1 MRIIVVGAGEVGT
14 YIADRLSR
22 QEHDIALIELNP
34 ERFREIDAELDVLA
48 INGSGTDSAALEKA
62 GIAET
67 DLLVA
72 ATNKDEINLFSALLA
87 RQAGVGKTI
96 VRVESRKLRSK
107 EVAAL
112 FEKFDDHLV
121 IDPDQEVANSVLRLM
136 EYPGAMDLARM
147 ANEEVVI
154 IGARLPAHAPLVGV
168 SLHALGRELDPD
180 WDFIVGAITR
190 KVESDDS
197 EEVTIVPRQ
206 DEILREGDLLRVICK
221 SRALHDVTNR
231 LGIAR
236 DVPRRA
242 LLLGGG
248 RTAEMIAESL
258 LYRGVDVAIIE
269 KRHERALELSEN
281 LARALIYEGDVTDV
295 EMLEEADVARQ
306 DLVIALT
313 GEDDANVLACLYA
326 KSVSAQSKRTSG
338 NGEDGIETIAVV
350 HRLKLLD
357 LLETNQVDTALSPR
371 TATANSVLRFVR
383 GDVGSVAA
391 VETFLHGDVEILEFA
406 VSDESPCVG
415 RSIEDMEL
423 TKGALVGA
431 IVRDGKAQIARG
443 HSTFRA
449 NDHVIA
455 IAKPESVEK
464 LTTLFV

>member
-22 QEHDIALIELNP
+22 QEHDIALIELDP
-34 ERFREIDAELDVLA
+34 ERYRQIDAELDVLA
-48 INGSGTDSAALEKA
+48 INGSGTDSGVLKKA
-62 GIAET
+62 GIADT

-107 EVAAL
+107 EVSAL

-121 IDPDQEVANSVLRLM
+121 IDPDQEVADSVLRLM
-136 EYPGAMDLARM
+136 EYPGAMDLSRM

-180 WDFIVGAITR
+180 WDFIVGTITR

-206 DEILREGDLLRVICK
+206 DEILKEGDLLRVICK

-269 KRHERALELSEN
+269 KKHERALELSEN
-281 LARALIYEGDVTDV
+281 LAKALIYEGDVTDV

-326 KSVSAQSKRTSG
+326 KSVSAQSKKT
-338 NGEDGIETIAVV
+338 NGDDGIETIAEV

-383 GDVGSVAA
+383 GDVESVAA

-406 VSDESPCVG
+406 VSDESPCVD
-415 RSIEDMEL
+415 RSIGDMQL
-423 TKGALVGA
+423 TKGALIGA

-464 LTTLFV
+464 LTALFV

>member
-22 QEHDIALIELNP
+22 QEHDIALIELDP
-34 ERFREIDAELDVLA
+34 ERYRQVEAELDVLA
-48 INGSGTDSAALEKA
+48 INGSGTDSAALKRA
-62 GIAET
+62 GIEEA

-107 EVAAL
+107 EVTAL

-121 IDPDQEVANSVLRLM
+121 IDPDQEVADSVLRLM
-136 EYPGAMDLARM
+136 EYTGAMDLSRM
-147 ANEEVVI
+147 ASEEVVI

-180 WDFIVGAITR
+180 WDFIVGTITR
-190 KVESDDS
+190 KLENDDL

-206 DEILREGDLLRVICK
+206 DEILKEGDLLRVICK

-242 LLLGGG
+242 LLLGGR

-269 KRHERALELSEN
+269 KKHERALELSES
-281 LARALIYEGDVTDV
+281 LAKALIYEGDVTDV
-295 EMLEEADVARQ
+295 EMLEAADVARQ

-326 KSVSAQSKRTSG
+326 KSVSAQSKKNNSD
-338 NGEDGIETIAVV
+338 DGIETIAVV

-371 TATANSVLRFVR
+371 TATANSVLRFVS
-383 GDVGSVAA
+383 GDVESVAA

-406 VSDESPCVG
+406 VSDESPCVD
-415 RSIEDMEL
+415 RSIEDMQL
-423 TKGALVGA
+423 TKGALIGA

-464 LTTLFV
+464 LTALFV

>member
-14 YIADRLSR
+14 YVADRLSR
-22 QEHDIALIELNP
+22 QEHDIALIELDP
-34 ERFREIDAELDVLA
+34 ERFMQVDAELDVLA
-48 INGSGTDSAALEKA
+48 INGSGTDPAALKRA
-62 GIAET
+62 GIEEA

-87 RQAGVGKTI
+87 RQAGVSKTI

-107 EVAAL
+107 EVASL

-121 IDPDQEVANSVLRLM
+121 IDPDQEVADSVLRLM
-136 EYPGAMDLARM
+136 EYPGVMDLSRM
-147 ANEEVVI
+147 ADEEVVV
-154 IGARLPAHAPLVGV
+154 IGARLPAHAPMVGV

-180 WDFIVGAITR
+180 WDFIVGTITR
-190 KVESDDS
+190 KVEEDDQ
-197 EEVTIVPRQ
+197 EETTIIPRQ
-206 DEILREGDLLRVICK
+206 DEVLREGDLLRVICK
-221 SRALHDVTNR
+221 SRALRDVTDR
-231 LGIAR
+231 LGIAK

-248 RTAEMIAESL
+248 RTAEMIAEAL

-269 KRHERALELSEN
+269 KKHDRAIELSET
-281 LARALIYEGDVTDV
+281 LAKALIYEGDVTDV

-326 KSVSAQSKRTSG
+326 KSTSARSKKG
-338 NGEDGIETIAVV
+338 NNGTGIETIAVV

-391 VETFLHGDVEILEFA
+391 VETFLHGDVEVLEFA
-406 VSDESPCVG
+406 VSEESPCVG
-415 RSIEDMEL
+415 RTLSEMDV
-423 TKGALVGA
+423 TKDALVGA

-443 HSTFRA
+443 QSTFRS

-464 LTTLFV
+464 LTALFV

>member
-22 QEHDIALIELNP
+22 QEHDIALIELDP
-34 ERFREIDAELDVLA
+34 ERYRQIDAELDVLA
-48 INGSGTDSAALEKA
+48 INGSGTDSGVLKKA
-62 GIAET
+62 GIADT

-72 ATNKDEINLFSALLA
+72 ATNKDEMNLFSALLA

-107 EVAAL
+107 EVSAL

-121 IDPDQEVANSVLRLM
+121 IDPDQEVADSVLRLM
-136 EYPGAMDLARM
+136 EYPGAMDLSRM

-180 WDFIVGAITR
+180 WDFIVGTITR

-206 DEILREGDLLRVICK
+206 DEILKEGDLLRVICK

-269 KRHERALELSEN
+269 KKHERALELSEN
-281 LARALIYEGDVTDV
+281 LAKALIYEGDVTDV

-326 KSVSAQSKRTSG
+326 KSVSAQSKKT
-338 NGEDGIETIAVV
+338 NGDDGIETIAVV

-383 GDVGSVAA
+383 GDVESVAA

-406 VSDESPCVG
+406 VSDESPCVD
-415 RSIEDMEL
+415 RSIGDMQL
-423 TKGALVGA
+423 TKGALIGA

-464 LTTLFV
+464 LTALFV

>member
-22 QEHDIALIELNP
+22 QEHDIALIELDP
-34 ERFREIDAELDVLA
+34 ERYRQIDAELDVLA
-48 INGSGTDSAALEKA
+48 INGSGTDSGVLKKA
-62 GIAET
+62 GIADT

-107 EVAAL
+107 EVSAL

-121 IDPDQEVANSVLRLM
+121 IDPDQEVADSVLRLM
-136 EYPGAMDLARM
+136 EYPGAMDLSRM

-180 WDFIVGAITR
+180 WDFIVGTITR

-206 DEILREGDLLRVICK
+206 DEILKEGDLLRVICK

-269 KRHERALELSEN
+269 KKHERALELSEN
-281 LARALIYEGDVTDV
+281 LAKALIYEGDVTDV

-313 GEDDANVLACLYA
+313 GEDDVNVLACLYA
-326 KSVSAQSKRTSG
+326 KSVAAQSKKT
-338 NGEDGIETIAVV
+338 NGDDGIETIAVV

-383 GDVGSVAA
+383 GDVESVAA

-406 VSDESPCVG
+406 VSDESPCVD
-415 RSIEDMEL
+415 RSIGDMQL
-423 TKGALVGA
+423 TKGALIGA

-464 LTTLFV
+464 LTALFV

>member
-1 MRIIVVGAGEVGT
+1 VRIIVVGAGEVGT
-14 YIADRLSR
+14 YVADRLSR
-22 QEHDIALIELNP
+22 QEHDIALIELDP
-34 ERFREIDAELDVLA
+34 ERFRQIDAELDVLVV
-48 INGSGTDSAALEKA
+48 NGSGTDPAALQRA
-62 GIAET
+62 GIDDT

-87 RQAGVGKTI
+87 RQAGVNKTI
-96 VRVESRKLRSK
+96 VRVQSRKLRSK

-112 FEKFDDHLV
+112 FDKFDDHLV
-121 IDPDQEVANSVLRLM
+121 IDPDQEVADSVLRLM
-136 EYPGAMDLARM
+136 EYPGAMDLSRM
-147 ANEEVVI
+147 ADEEVVI
-154 IGARLPAHAPLVGV
+154 IGARLPAHAPMVGV

-180 WDFIVGAITR
+180 WDFIVGTITR
-190 KVESDDS
+190 KVQEDDQ
-197 EEVTIVPRQ
+197 EEKTIIPRQ
-206 DEILREGDLLRVICK
+206 DEVLREGDLLRVICK
-221 SRALHDVTNR
+221 SRALRDVTDR
-231 LGIAR
+231 LGIAK

-269 KRHERALELSEN
+269 KKHERALELSET
-281 LARALIYEGDVTDV
+281 LAKALIYEGDVTDV

-326 KSVSAQSKRTSG
+326 KSTSARSKKNNNET
-338 NGEDGIETIAVV
+338 GIETIAVV

-391 VETFLHGDVEILEFA
+391 VETFLHGDVEVLEFA
-406 VSDESPCVG
+406 VSDDSPCVG
-415 RSIEDMEL
+415 KTLSDMEV
-423 TKGALVGA
+423 TKDALVGA

-443 HSTFRA
+443 QSTFRS

-455 IAKPESVEK
+455 IAKPESVDK
-464 LTTLFV
+464 LTALFV

>member
-1 MRIIVVGAGEVGT
+1 VRIIVVGAGEVGT
-14 YIADRLSR
+14 YVADRLSR
-22 QEHDIALIELNP
+22 QEHDIALIELDP
-34 ERFREIDAELDVLA
+34 ERFRQIDAELDVLV
-48 INGSGTDSAALEKA
+48 INGSGTDPDALQRA
-62 GIAET
+62 GIDDT

-87 RQAGVGKTI
+87 RQAGVNKTI
-96 VRVESRKLRSK
+96 VRVQSRKLRSK

-112 FEKFDDHLV
+112 FDKFDDHLV
-121 IDPDQEVANSVLRLM
+121 IDPDQEVADSVLRLM
-136 EYPGAMDLARM
+136 EYPGAMDLSRM
-147 ANEEVVI
+147 ADEEVVI
-154 IGARLPAHAPLVGV
+154 IGARLPAHAPMVGV

-180 WDFIVGAITR
+180 WDFIVGTITR
-190 KVESDDS
+190 KVQEDDQ
-197 EEVTIVPRQ
+197 EEKTIIPRQ
-206 DEILREGDLLRVICK
+206 DEVLREGDLLRVICK
-221 SRALHDVTNR
+221 SRALRDVTDR
-231 LGIAR
+231 LGIAK

-269 KRHERALELSEN
+269 KKHERALELSET
-281 LARALIYEGDVTDV
+281 LAKALIYEGDVTDV

-326 KSVSAQSKRTSG
+326 KSTSARSKKNNNET
-338 NGEDGIETIAVV
+338 GIETIAVV

-391 VETFLHGDVEILEFA
+391 VETFLHGDVEVLEFA
-406 VSDESPCVG
+406 VSDDSPCVG
-415 RSIEDMEL
+415 KTLSDMEV
-423 TKGALVGA
+423 TKDALVGA

-443 HSTFRA
+443 QSTFRS

-455 IAKPESVEK
+455 IAKPESVDK
-464 LTTLFV
+464 LTALFV

>member
-34 ERFREIDAELDVLA
+34 ERFREIDGELDVLV
-48 INGSGTDSAALEKA
+48 INGSGTDSALLDKA
-62 GIAET
+62 GISET

-72 ATNKDEINLFSALLA
+72 ATNKDEINLFCALLA
-87 RQAGVGKTI
+87 RQAGVSKTI
-96 VRVESRKLRSK
+96 VRVESKKLRSK
-107 EVAAL
+107 EVEAL

-121 IDPDQEVANSVLRLM
+121 IDPDQEVADSVLRLM

-147 ANEEVVI
+147 ADEEVVI

-168 SLHALGRELDPD
+168 SLHALGRELEPD
-180 WDFIVGAITR
+180 WDFIVGTITR
-190 KVESDDS
+190 KAETDDS
-197 EEVTIVPRQ
+197 EEVTIVPRH
-206 DEILREGDLLRVICK
+206 DEILKEGDLLRVICK
-221 SRALHDVTNR
+221 SRALHDVTSR
-231 LGIAR
+231 LGIAK

-269 KRHERALELSEN
+269 KKHERALELSEN
-281 LARALIYEGDVTDV
+281 LPKALIYEGDVTDV

-326 KSVSAQSKRTSG
+326 KSVSAQSKKTNNS
-338 NGEDGIETIAVV
+338 EEGIETIAVV

-415 RSIEDMEL
+415 KSIEEMQF
-423 TKGALVGA
+423 TKGALIGA
-431 IVRDGKAQIARG
+431 IVRDGKAQIGRG
-443 HSTFRA
+443 HSLSLI
-449 NDHVIA
+449 HI
-455 IAKPESVEK
+455 
-464 LTTLFV
+464 

>member
-14 YIADRLSR
+14 YVADRLSR
-22 QEHDIALIELNP
+22 QEHDIALIELDS
-34 ERFREIDAELDVLA
+34 ERFRQIDAELDVLA
-48 INGSGTDSAALEKA
+48 INGSGTDPAALQRA
-62 GIAET
+62 GIADT

-87 RQAGVGKTI
+87 RQAGVNKTI

-107 EVAAL
+107 EVSAL
-112 FEKFDDHLV
+112 FDKFDDHLV
-121 IDPDQEVANSVLRLM
+121 IDPDQEVADSVLRLM
-136 EYPGAMDLARM
+136 EYPGAMDLSRM
-147 ANEEVVI
+147 ADEEVVI

-180 WDFIVGAITR
+180 WDFIVGTITR
-190 KVESDDS
+190 KVE
-197 EEVTIVPRQ
+197 EEDQEEKTIIPRQ
-206 DEILREGDLLRVICK
+206 DEVLREGDLLRVICK
-221 SRALHDVTNR
+221 SRALRDVTDR
-231 LGIAR
+231 LGIAK

-269 KRHERALELSEN
+269 KKHERALELSET
-281 LARALIYEGDVTDV
+281 LAKALIYEGDVTDV

-326 KSVSAQSKRTSG
+326 KSTSARSKK
-338 NGEDGIETIAVV
+338 NNNEAGIETIAVV

-391 VETFLHGDVEILEFA
+391 VETFLHGDVEVLEFA

-415 RSIEDMEL
+415 KTLSDMEV
-423 TKGALVGA
+423 TKDALVGA

-443 HSTFRA
+443 QSTFRS

-455 IAKPESVEK
+455 IAKPESVDK
-464 LTTLFV
+464 LTALFV

>member
-14 YIADRLSR
+14 YVADRLRR
-22 QEHDIALIELNP
+22 QEHDIALIQLYP
-34 ERFREIDAELDVLA
+34 ERFRQVDAELDVLA
-48 INGSGTDSAALEKA
+48 INGSGTDPAALQRA
-62 GIAET
+62 GIDDT

-87 RQAGVGKTI
+87 RQAGVNKTI

-107 EVAAL
+107 EVSAL
-112 FEKFDDHLV
+112 FDKFDDHLV
-121 IDPDQEVANSVLRLM
+121 IDPDQEVADSVLRLM
-136 EYPGAMDLARM
+136 EYPGAMDLSRM
-147 ANEEVVI
+147 ADEEVVI
-154 IGARLPAHAPLVGV
+154 IGARLPAHAPMVGV

-180 WDFIVGAITR
+180 WDFIVGTITR
-190 KVESDDS
+190 KVEEDDQ
-197 EEVTIVPRQ
+197 EEKTIIPRQ
-206 DEILREGDLLRVICK
+206 DEVLREGDLLRVICK
-221 SRALHDVTNR
+221 SRALRDVTDR
-231 LGIAR
+231 LGIAK

-269 KRHERALELSEN
+269 KKHERAVELSET
-281 LARALIYEGDVTDV
+281 LAKALIYEGDVTDV

-326 KSVSAQSKRTSG
+326 KSTSARSKK
-338 NGEDGIETIAVV
+338 NNNEAGIETIAVV

-383 GDVGSVAA
+383 GDVDSVAA
-391 VETFLHGDVEILEFA
+391 VETFLHGDVEVLEFD
-406 VSDESPCVG
+406 VSDDSPCVG
-415 RSIEDMEL
+415 KTLSDMEV
-423 TKGALVGA
+423 TKDALVGA

-443 HSTFRA
+443 QSTFRS

-455 IAKPESVEK
+455 IAKPESVDK
-464 LTTLFV
+464 LTSLFV

>member
-22 QEHDIALIELNP
+22 QEHDIALIELDP
-34 ERFREIDAELDVLA
+34 ERYRQIDAELDVLA
-48 INGSGTDSAALEKA
+48 INGSGTDSGVLKKA
-62 GIAET
+62 GIADT

-107 EVAAL
+107 EVSAL

-121 IDPDQEVANSVLRLM
+121 IDPDQEVADSVLRLM
-136 EYPGAMDLARM
+136 EYPGAMDLSRM

-180 WDFIVGAITR
+180 WDFIVGTITR

-206 DEILREGDLLRVICK
+206 DEILKEGDLLRVICK

-258 LYRGVDVAIIE
+258 LYRCVDVAIIE
-269 KRHERALELSEN
+269 KKHERALELSEN
-281 LARALIYEGDVTDV
+281 LAKALIYEGDVTDV

-326 KSVSAQSKRTSG
+326 KSVSAQSKKT
-338 NGEDGIETIAVV
+338 NGDDGIETIAVV

-383 GDVGSVAA
+383 GDVESVAA

-406 VSDESPCVG
+406 VSDESPCVD
-415 RSIEDMEL
+415 RSIGDMQL
-423 TKGALVGA
+423 TKGALIGA

-464 LTTLFV
+464 LTALFV

>member
-1 MRIIVVGAGEVGT
+1 M
-14 YIADRLSR
+14 
-22 QEHDIALIELNP
+22 
-34 ERFREIDAELDVLA
+34 DVLA
-48 INGSGTDSAALEKA
+48 INGSGTDSGVLKKA
-62 GIAET
+62 GIADT

-107 EVAAL
+107 EVSAL

-121 IDPDQEVANSVLRLM
+121 IDPDQEVADSVLRLM
-136 EYPGAMDLARM
+136 EYPGAMDLSRM

-180 WDFIVGAITR
+180 WDFIVGTITR

-206 DEILREGDLLRVICK
+206 DEILKEGDLLRVICK

-269 KRHERALELSEN
+269 KKHERALELSEN
-281 LARALIYEGDVTDV
+281 LAKALIYEGDVTDV

-326 KSVSAQSKRTSG
+326 KSVSAQSKKNNSD
-338 NGEDGIETIAVV
+338 DGIETIAVV

-383 GDVGSVAA
+383 GDVESVAA

-406 VSDESPCVG
+406 VSDESPCVD
-415 RSIEDMEL
+415 RSIEDMQL
-423 TKGALVGA
+423 TKGALIGA

-464 LTTLFV
+464 LTALFV

>member
-1 MRIIVVGAGEVGT
+1 VRIIVVGAGEVGT
-14 YIADRLSR
+14 YVADRLSR
-22 QEHDIALIELNP
+22 QEHDIALIELDP
-34 ERFREIDAELDVLA
+34 ERFRQIDAELDVLA
-48 INGSGTDSAALEKA
+48 INGSGTDPAALQRA
-62 GIAET
+62 GIDDA

-87 RQAGVGKTI
+87 RQAGVNKTI

-107 EVAAL
+107 EVSAL
-112 FEKFDDHLV
+112 FDKFDDHLV
-121 IDPDQEVANSVLRLM
+121 IDPDQEVADSVLRLM
-136 EYPGAMDLARM
+136 EYPGAMDLSRM
-147 ANEEVVI
+147 ADEEVVI
-154 IGARLPAHAPLVGV
+154 IGARLPAHAPMVGV

-180 WDFIVGAITR
+180 WDFIVGTITR
-190 KVESDDS
+190 KVQEDDQ
-197 EEVTIVPRQ
+197 EEKTIIPRQ
-206 DEILREGDLLRVICK
+206 DEVLREGDLLRIICK
-221 SRALHDVTNR
+221 SRALRDVTDR
-231 LGIAR
+231 LGIAK

-269 KRHERALELSEN
+269 KKHERALELSEA
-281 LARALIYEGDVTDV
+281 LAKALIYEGDVTDV

-326 KSVSAQSKRTSG
+326 KSTSARSKK
-338 NGEDGIETIAVV
+338 NNNEAGIETIAVV

-391 VETFLHGDVEILEFA
+391 VETFLHGDVEVLEFA
-406 VSDESPCVG
+406 VSDDSPCVG
-415 RSIEDMEL
+415 KTLSDMEVP
-423 TKGALVGA
+423 KDALVGA

-443 HSTFRA
+443 QSTFRS

-455 IAKPESVEK
+455 IAKPESVDK
-464 LTTLFV
+464 LTSLFV

>member
-1 MRIIVVGAGEVGT
+1 VRIIVVGAGEVGT
-14 YIADRLSR
+14 YVADRLSR
-22 QEHDIALIELNP
+22 QEHDIALIELDS
-34 ERFREIDAELDVLA
+34 ERFMQVDAELDVLA
-48 INGSGTDSAALEKA
+48 VNGSGTDPTALKRA
-62 GIAET
+62 GIEEA

-87 RQAGVGKTI
+87 RQAGVNKTI

-107 EVAAL
+107 EVASL

-121 IDPDQEVANSVLRLM
+121 IDPDQEVADSVLRLM
-136 EYPGAMDLARM
+136 EYPGVMDLSRM
-147 ANEEVVI
+147 ADEEVVI
-154 IGARLPAHAPLVGV
+154 IGARLPAHAPMIGV

-180 WDFIVGAITR
+180 WDFIVGTITR
-190 KVESDDS
+190 KVEEDDQ
-197 EEVTIVPRQ
+197 EETTIIPRQ
-206 DEILREGDLLRVICK
+206 DEVLREGDLLRVICK
-221 SRALHDVTNR
+221 SRALRDVTDR
-231 LGIAR
+231 LGIAK

-269 KRHERALELSEN
+269 KKHDRAIELSET
-281 LARALIYEGDVTDV
+281 LAKALIYEGDVTDV

-326 KSVSAQSKRTSG
+326 KSTSARSKKG
-338 NGEDGIETIAVV
+338 NNGTGIETIAVV

-391 VETFLHGDVEILEFA
+391 VETFLHGDVEVLEFA
-406 VSDESPCVG
+406 VSEESPCVG
-415 RSIEDMEL
+415 RTLSEMDV
-423 TKGALVGA
+423 TKDALVGA

-443 HSTFRA
+443 QSTFRS

-464 LTTLFV
+464 LTALFV

>member
-22 QEHDIALIELNP
+22 QEHDIALIELDP
-34 ERFREIDAELDVLA
+34 ERYRQIDAELDVLA
-48 INGSGTDSAALEKA
+48 INGSGTDSGVLKKA
-62 GIAET
+62 GIADT

-107 EVAAL
+107 EVSAL

-121 IDPDQEVANSVLRLM
+121 IDPDQEVADSVLRLM
-136 EYPGAMDLARM
+136 EYPGAMDLSRM

-180 WDFIVGAITR
+180 WDFIVGTITR

-206 DEILREGDLLRVICK
+206 DEILKEGDLLRVICK

-269 KRHERALELSEN
+269 KKHERALELSEN
-281 LARALIYEGDVTDV
+281 LAKALIYEGDVTDV

-326 KSVSAQSKRTSG
+326 KSVSAQSKKT
-338 NGEDGIETIAVV
+338 NGDDGIETIVVV

-383 GDVGSVAA
+383 GDVESVAA

-406 VSDESPCVG
+406 VSDESPCVD
-415 RSIEDMEL
+415 RSIGDMQL
-423 TKGALVGA
+423 TKGALIGA

-464 LTTLFV
+464 LTALFV

>member
-34 ERFREIDAELDVLA
+34 ERFREIDGELDVLV
-48 INGSGTDSAALEKA
+48 INGSGTDSALLDKA
-62 GIAET
+62 GISET

-72 ATNKDEINLFSALLA
+72 ATNKDEINLFCALLA
-87 RQAGVGKTI
+87 RQAGVSKTI
-96 VRVESRKLRSK
+96 VRVESKKLRSK
-107 EVAAL
+107 EVEAL

-121 IDPDQEVANSVLRLM
+121 IDPDQEVADSVLRLM
-136 EYPGAMDLARM
+136 EYPGAMDLAKM
-147 ANEEVVI
+147 ADEEVVI

-168 SLHALGRELDPD
+168 SLNALGRELDPD
-180 WDFIVGAITR
+180 WDFIVGTITR
-190 KVESDDS
+190 KAETDDS
-197 EEVTIVPRQ
+197 EEVTIVPRH
-206 DEILREGDLLRVICK
+206 DEILKEGDLLRVICK
-221 SRALHDVTNR
+221 SRALHDVTSR
-231 LGIAR
+231 LGIAK

-269 KRHERALELSEN
+269 KKHERALELSEN
-281 LARALIYEGDVTDV
+281 LAKALIYEGDVTDV

-326 KSVSAQSKRTSG
+326 KSVSAQSKKTNNS
-338 NGEDGIETIAVV
+338 EESIETIAVV

-415 RSIEDMEL
+415 KSIEEMQF
-423 TKGALVGA
+423 TKGALIGA
-431 IVRDGKAQIARG
+431 IVRDGKAQIGRG

>member
-14 YIADRLSR
+14 YVADRLSR
-22 QEHDIALIELNP
+22 QEHDIALIELDS
-34 ERFREIDAELDVLA
+34 ERFMQVDAELDVLTV
-48 INGSGTDSAALEKA
+48 NGSGTDPATLKRA
-62 GIAET
+62 GIEEA

-87 RQAGVGKTI
+87 RQAGVNKTI

-107 EVAAL
+107 EVASL

-121 IDPDQEVANSVLRLM
+121 IDPDQEVADSVLRLM
-136 EYPGAMDLARM
+136 EYPGVMDLSRM
-147 ANEEVVI
+147 ADEEVVI
-154 IGARLPAHAPLVGV
+154 IGARLPAHAPMIGV

-180 WDFIVGAITR
+180 WDFIVGTITR
-190 KVESDDS
+190 KVEEDDQ
-197 EEVTIVPRQ
+197 EETTIIPRQ
-206 DEILREGDLLRVICK
+206 DEVLREGDLLRVICK
-221 SRALHDVTNR
+221 SRALRDVTDR
-231 LGIAR
+231 LGIAK

-269 KRHERALELSEN
+269 KKHDRAIELSET
-281 LARALIYEGDVTDV
+281 LAKALIYEGDVTDV

-326 KSVSAQSKRTSG
+326 KSTSARSKKG
-338 NGEDGIETIAVV
+338 NNGTGIETIAVV

-391 VETFLHGDVEILEFA
+391 VETFLHGDVEVLEFA
-406 VSDESPCVG
+406 VSEESPCVG
-415 RSIEDMEL
+415 RTLSEMDV
-423 TKGALVGA
+423 TKDALVGA

-443 HSTFRA
+443 QSTFRS

-455 IAKPESVEK
+455 IAKPESIEK
-464 LTTLFV
+464 LTALFV

>member
-14 YIADRLSR
+14 YVADRLSR
-22 QEHDIALIELNP
+22 QEHDIALIELDS
-34 ERFREIDAELDVLA
+34 ERFMQVDAELDVLTV
-48 INGSGTDSAALEKA
+48 NGSGTDPATLKRA
-62 GIAET
+62 GIEEA

-87 RQAGVGKTI
+87 RQAGVNKTI

-107 EVAAL
+107 EVASL

-121 IDPDQEVANSVLRLM
+121 IDPDQEVADSVLRLM
-136 EYPGAMDLARM
+136 EYPGVMDLSRM
-147 ANEEVVI
+147 ADEEVVI
-154 IGARLPAHAPLVGV
+154 IGARLPAHAPMVGV
-168 SLHALGRELDPD
+168 SFHALGRELDPD
-180 WDFIVGAITR
+180 WDFIVGTITR
-190 KVESDDS
+190 KVEEDDQ
-197 EEVTIVPRQ
+197 EETTIIPRQ
-206 DEILREGDLLRVICK
+206 DEVLREGDLLRVICK
-221 SRALHDVTNR
+221 SRALRDVTDR
-231 LGIAR
+231 LGIAK

-248 RTAEMIAESL
+248 RTAEMIAEAL

-269 KRHERALELSEN
+269 KKHDRAIELSET
-281 LARALIYEGDVTDV
+281 LAKALIYEGDVTDV

-326 KSVSAQSKRTSG
+326 KSTSARSKKG
-338 NGEDGIETIAVV
+338 NNGTGIETIAVV

-391 VETFLHGDVEILEFA
+391 VETFLHGDVEVLEFA
-406 VSDESPCVG
+406 VSEESPCVG
-415 RSIEDMEL
+415 RTLSEMDV
-423 TKGALVGA
+423 TKDALVGA

-443 HSTFRA
+443 QSTFRS

-464 LTTLFV
+464 LTALFV

>member
-14 YIADRLSR
+14 YVADRLSR
-22 QEHDIALIELNP
+22 QEHDIALIELDS
-34 ERFREIDAELDVLA
+34 ERFMQVDAELDVLA
-48 INGSGTDSAALEKA
+48 VNGSGTDPTALKRA
-62 GIAET
+62 GIEEA

-87 RQAGVGKTI
+87 RQAGVNKTI

-107 EVAAL
+107 EVASL

-121 IDPDQEVANSVLRLM
+121 IDPDQEVADSVLRLM
-136 EYPGAMDLARM
+136 EYPGVMDLSRM
-147 ANEEVVI
+147 ADEEVVI
-154 IGARLPAHAPLVGV
+154 IGARLPAHAPMIGV

-180 WDFIVGAITR
+180 WDFIVGTITR
-190 KVESDDS
+190 KVEEDDQ
-197 EEVTIVPRQ
+197 EETTIIPRQ
-206 DEILREGDLLRVICK
+206 DEVLREGDLLRVICK
-221 SRALHDVTNR
+221 SRALRDVTDR
-231 LGIAR
+231 LGIAK

-269 KRHERALELSEN
+269 KKHDRAIELSET
-281 LARALIYEGDVTDV
+281 LAKALIYEGDVTDV

-326 KSVSAQSKRTSG
+326 KSTSARSKKG
-338 NGEDGIETIAVV
+338 NNGTGIETIAVV

-391 VETFLHGDVEILEFA
+391 VETFLHGDVEVLEFA
-406 VSDESPCVG
+406 VSEESPCVG
-415 RSIEDMEL
+415 RTLSEMDV
-423 TKGALVGA
+423 TKDALVGA

-443 HSTFRA
+443 QSTFRS

-464 LTTLFV
+464 LTALFV

>member
-34 ERFREIDAELDVLA
+34 ERFREIDGELDVLV
-48 INGSGTDSAALEKA
+48 INGSGTDSALLDKA
-62 GIAET
+62 GISET

-72 ATNKDEINLFSALLA
+72 ATNKDEINLFCALLA
-87 RQAGVGKTI
+87 RQAGVSKTI
-96 VRVESRKLRSK
+96 VRVDSKKLRSK
-107 EVAAL
+107 EVEAL

-121 IDPDQEVANSVLRLM
+121 IDPDQEVADSVLRLM
-136 EYPGAMDLARM
+136 EYPGAMDLAKM
-147 ANEEVVI
+147 ADEEVVI

-168 SLHALGRELDPD
+168 SLNALGRELDPD
-180 WDFIVGAITR
+180 WDFIVGTITR
-190 KVESDDS
+190 KAETDDS
-197 EEVTIVPRQ
+197 EEVTIVPRH
-206 DEILREGDLLRVICK
+206 DEILKEGDLLRVICK
-221 SRALHDVTNR
+221 SRALHDVTSR
-231 LGIAR
+231 LGIAK

-269 KRHERALELSEN
+269 KKHERALELSEN
-281 LARALIYEGDVTDV
+281 LPKALIYEGDVTDV

-326 KSVSAQSKRTSG
+326 KSVSTQSKKTNNS
-338 NGEDGIETIAVV
+338 EESIETIAVV

-415 RSIEDMEL
+415 KSIEEMQF
-423 TKGALVGA
+423 TKGALIGA
-431 IVRDGKAQIARG
+431 IVRDGKAQIGRG

>member
-22 QEHDIALIELNP
+22 QEHDIALIELDP
-34 ERFREIDAELDVLA
+34 ERYRQIDAELDVLA
-48 INGSGTDSAALEKA
+48 INGSGTDSGVLKKA
-62 GIAET
+62 GIADT

-107 EVAAL
+107 EVSAL

-121 IDPDQEVANSVLRLM
+121 IDPDQEVADSVLRLM
-136 EYPGAMDLARM
+136 EYPGAMDLSRL

-154 IGARLPAHAPLVGV
+154 IGARVPAHAPLVGV

-180 WDFIVGAITR
+180 WDFIVGTITR

-206 DEILREGDLLRVICK
+206 DEILKEGDLLRVICK

-269 KRHERALELSEN
+269 KKHERALELSEN
-281 LARALIYEGDVTDV
+281 LAKALIYEGDVTDV

-326 KSVSAQSKRTSG
+326 KSVSAQSKKT
-338 NGEDGIETIAVV
+338 NGDDGIETIAVV

-383 GDVGSVAA
+383 GDVESVAA

-406 VSDESPCVG
+406 VSDESPCVD
-415 RSIEDMEL
+415 RSIGDMQL
-423 TKGALVGA
+423 TKGALIGA

-464 LTTLFV
+464 LTALFV

>member
-34 ERFREIDAELDVLA
+34 ERFREIDGELDVLV
-48 INGSGTDSAALEKA
+48 INGSGTDSALLDKA
-62 GIAET
+62 GISET

-72 ATNKDEINLFSALLA
+72 ATNKDEINLFCALLA
-87 RQAGVGKTI
+87 RQAGVSKTI
-96 VRVESRKLRSK
+96 VRVESKKLRSK
-107 EVAAL
+107 EVEAL

-121 IDPDQEVANSVLRLM
+121 IDPDQEVADSVLRLM

-147 ANEEVVI
+147 ADEEVVI

-180 WDFIVGAITR
+180 WDFIVGTITR
-190 KVESDDS
+190 KAETDDS
-197 EEVTIVPRQ
+197 EEVTIVPRH
-206 DEILREGDLLRVICK
+206 DEILKEGDLLRVICK
-221 SRALHDVTNR
+221 SRALHDVTSR
-231 LGIAR
+231 LGIAK

-269 KRHERALELSEN
+269 KKHERALELSEN
-281 LARALIYEGDVTDV
+281 LAKALIYEGDVTDV

-326 KSVSAQSKRTSG
+326 KSVSAQSKKTNNS
-338 NGEDGIETIAVV
+338 EESIETIAVV

-415 RSIEDMEL
+415 KSIEEMQF
-423 TKGALVGA
+423 TKGALIGA
-431 IVRDGKAQIARG
+431 IVRDGKAQIGRG

>member
-14 YIADRLSR
+14 YVADRLSR
-22 QEHDIALIELNP
+22 QEHDIALIELDS
-34 ERFREIDAELDVLA
+34 ERFRQIDAELDVLA
-48 INGSGTDSAALEKA
+48 INGSGTDPAALQRA
-62 GIAET
+62 GIADT

-87 RQAGVGKTI
+87 RQAGVNKTI

-107 EVAAL
+107 EVSAL
-112 FEKFDDHLV
+112 FDKFDDHLV
-121 IDPDQEVANSVLRLM
+121 IDPDQEVADSVLRLM
-136 EYPGAMDLARM
+136 EYPGAMDLSRM
-147 ANEEVVI
+147 ADEEVVI

-180 WDFIVGAITR
+180 WDFIVGTITR
-190 KVESDDS
+190 KVE
-197 EEVTIVPRQ
+197 EEDQEEKTIIPRQ
-206 DEILREGDLLRVICK
+206 DEVLREGDLLRVICK
-221 SRALHDVTNR
+221 SRALRDVTDR
-231 LGIAR
+231 LGIAK

-269 KRHERALELSEN
+269 KKHERALELSET
-281 LARALIYEGDVTDV
+281 LAKALVYEGDVTDV

-326 KSVSAQSKRTSG
+326 KSTSARSKK
-338 NGEDGIETIAVV
+338 NNNEAGIETIAVV

-391 VETFLHGDVEILEFA
+391 VETFLHGDVEVLEFA

-415 RSIEDMEL
+415 KTLSDMEV
-423 TKGALVGA
+423 TKDALVGA

-443 HSTFRA
+443 QSTFRS

-455 IAKPESVEK
+455 IAKPESVDK
-464 LTTLFV
+464 LTALFV

>member
-14 YIADRLSR
+14 YVADRLSR
-22 QEHDIALIELNP
+22 QEHDIALIELDP
-34 ERFREIDAELDVLA
+34 ERFMQVDAELDVLA
-48 INGSGTDSAALEKA
+48 INGSGTDPAALKRA
-62 GIAET
+62 GIEEA

-87 RQAGVGKTI
+87 RQAGVSKTI

-107 EVAAL
+107 EVASL

-121 IDPDQEVANSVLRLM
+121 IDPDQEVADSVLRLM
-136 EYPGAMDLARM
+136 EYPGAMDLSRM
-147 ANEEVVI
+147 ADEEVVI
-154 IGARLPAHAPLVGV
+154 IGARLPAHAPMVGV

-180 WDFIVGAITR
+180 WDFIVGTITR
-190 KVESDDS
+190 KVEEDDQ
-197 EEVTIVPRQ
+197 EETTIIPRQ
-206 DEILREGDLLRVICK
+206 DEVLREGDLLRVICK
-221 SRALHDVTNR
+221 SRALRDVTDR
-231 LGIAR
+231 LGIAK

-248 RTAEMIAESL
+248 RTAEMIAEAL

-269 KRHERALELSEN
+269 KKHDRAIELSET
-281 LARALIYEGDVTDV
+281 LAKALIYEGDVTDV

-326 KSVSAQSKRTSG
+326 KSTSARSKKG
-338 NGEDGIETIAVV
+338 NNDAGIETIAVV

-391 VETFLHGDVEILEFA
+391 VETFLHGDVEVLEFA

-415 RSIEDMEL
+415 RTLAEMDI
-423 TKGALVGA
+423 TKDALVGA

-443 HSTFRA
+443 QSTFRS

-455 IAKPESVEK
+455 IAKPDSVDK
-464 LTTLFV
+464 LTALFV

>member
-34 ERFREIDAELDVLA
+34 ERFREIDGELDVLV
-48 INGSGTDSAALEKA
+48 INGSGTDSALLDKA
-62 GIAET
+62 GISET

-72 ATNKDEINLFSALLA
+72 ATNKDEINLFCALLA
-87 RQAGVGKTI
+87 RQAGVSKTI
-96 VRVESRKLRSK
+96 VRVESKKLRSK
-107 EVAAL
+107 EVEAL

-121 IDPDQEVANSVLRLM
+121 IDPDQEVADSVLRLM

-147 ANEEVVI
+147 ADEEVVI

-168 SLHALGRELDPD
+168 SLNALGRELDPD
-180 WDFIVGAITR
+180 WDFIVGTITR
-190 KVESDDS
+190 KAETDDS
-197 EEVTIVPRQ
+197 EEVTIVPRH
-206 DEILREGDLLRVICK
+206 DEILKEGDLLRVICK
-221 SRALHDVTNR
+221 SRALHDVTSR
-231 LGIAR
+231 LGIAK

-269 KRHERALELSEN
+269 KKHERALELSEN
-281 LARALIYEGDVTDV
+281 LPKALIYEGDVTDV

-326 KSVSAQSKRTSG
+326 KSVSAQSKKTNNS
-338 NGEDGIETIAVV
+338 EESIETIAVV

-415 RSIEDMEL
+415 KSIEEMQF
-423 TKGALVGA
+423 TKGALIGA
-431 IVRDGKAQIARG
+431 IVRDGKAQIGRG

>member
-14 YIADRLSR
+14 YVADRLSR
-22 QEHDIALIELNP
+22 QEHDIALIELDS
-34 ERFREIDAELDVLA
+34 ERFRQIDAELDVLA
-48 INGSGTDSAALEKA
+48 INGSGTDPAALQRA
-62 GIAET
+62 GIADT

-87 RQAGVGKTI
+87 RQAGVNKTI

-107 EVAAL
+107 EVSAL
-112 FEKFDDHLV
+112 FDRFDDHLV
-121 IDPDQEVANSVLRLM
+121 IDPDQEVADSVLRLM
-136 EYPGAMDLARM
+136 EYPGAMDLSRM
-147 ANEEVVI
+147 ADEEVVI

-180 WDFIVGAITR
+180 WDFIVGTITR
-190 KVESDDS
+190 KVE
-197 EEVTIVPRQ
+197 EEDQEEKTIIPRQ
-206 DEILREGDLLRVICK
+206 DEVLREGDLLRVICK
-221 SRALHDVTNR
+221 SRALRDVTHR
-231 LGIAR
+231 LGIAK

-269 KRHERALELSEN
+269 KKHERALELSET
-281 LARALIYEGDVTDV
+281 LAKALVYEGDVTDV

-326 KSVSAQSKRTSG
+326 KSTSARSKK
-338 NGEDGIETIAVV
+338 NNNEAGIETIAVV

-391 VETFLHGDVEILEFA
+391 VETFLHGDVEVLEFA

-415 RSIEDMEL
+415 KTLSDMEV
-423 TKGALVGA
+423 TKDALVGA

-443 HSTFRA
+443 QSTFRS

-455 IAKPESVEK
+455 IAKPESVDK
-464 LTTLFV
+464 LTALFV

>member
-1 MRIIVVGAGEVGT
+1 
-14 YIADRLSR
+14 
-22 QEHDIALIELNP
+22 
-34 ERFREIDAELDVLA
+34 
-48 INGSGTDSAALEKA
+48 
-62 GIAET
+62 
-67 DLLVA
+67 
-72 ATNKDEINLFSALLA
+72 
-87 RQAGVGKTI
+87 
-96 VRVESRKLRSK
+96 
-107 EVAAL
+107 
-112 FEKFDDHLV
+112 
-121 IDPDQEVANSVLRLM
+121 
-136 EYPGAMDLARM
+136 M

-180 WDFIVGAITR
+180 WDFIVGTITR

-206 DEILREGDLLRVICK
+206 DEILKEGDLLRVICK

-269 KRHERALELSEN
+269 KKHDRALELSEN
-281 LARALIYEGDVTDV
+281 LAKALIYEGDVTDV

-326 KSVSAQSKRTSG
+326 KSGSAQSKKT
-338 NGEDGIETIAVV
+338 NGDDGIETIAVV

-383 GDVGSVAA
+383 GDVESVAA

-406 VSDESPCVG
+406 VSDESPCVD
-415 RSIEDMEL
+415 RSIEDMQL
-423 TKGALVGA
+423 TKGALIGA

-464 LTTLFV
+464 LTALFV

>member
-22 QEHDIALIELNP
+22 QEHDIALIELDP
-34 ERFREIDAELDVLA
+34 ERYRQIDAELDVLA
-48 INGSGTDSAALEKA
+48 INGSGTDSGVLKKA
-62 GIAET
+62 GIADT

-107 EVAAL
+107 EVSAL

-121 IDPDQEVANSVLRLM
+121 IDPDQEVADSVLRLM
-136 EYPGAMDLARM
+136 EYPGAMDLSRM

-154 IGARLPAHAPLVGV
+154 IGARWPAHAPLVGV

-180 WDFIVGAITR
+180 WDFIVGTITR

-206 DEILREGDLLRVICK
+206 DEILKEGDLLRVICK

-269 KRHERALELSEN
+269 KKHERALQLSEN
-281 LARALIYEGDVTDV
+281 LAKALIYEGDVTDV

-326 KSVSAQSKRTSG
+326 KSVSAQSKKT
-338 NGEDGIETIAVV
+338 NGDDGIETIAVV

-383 GDVGSVAA
+383 GDVESVAA

-406 VSDESPCVG
+406 VSDESPCVD
-415 RSIEDMEL
+415 RSIGDMQL
-423 TKGALVGA
+423 TKGALIGA

-464 LTTLFV
+464 LTALFV

>member
-1 MRIIVVGAGEVGT
+1 MCIR
-14 YIADRLSR
+14 DS
-22 QEHDIALIELNP
+22 IELDP
-34 ERFREIDAELDVLA
+34 ERYRQIDAELDVLA
-48 INGSGTDSAALEKA
+48 INGSGTDSGVLKKA
-62 GIAET
+62 GIADT

-107 EVAAL
+107 EVSAL

-121 IDPDQEVANSVLRLM
+121 IDPDQEVADSVLRLM
-136 EYPGAMDLARM
+136 EYPGAMDLSRM

-180 WDFIVGAITR
+180 WDFIVGTITR

-206 DEILREGDLLRVICK
+206 DEILKEGDLLRVICK

-269 KRHERALELSEN
+269 KKHERALELSEN
-281 LARALIYEGDVTDV
+281 LAKALIYEGDVTDV

-326 KSVSAQSKRTSG
+326 KSVSAQSKKT
-338 NGEDGIETIAVV
+338 NGDDGIETIAVV

-383 GDVGSVAA
+383 GDVESVAA

-406 VSDESPCVG
+406 VSDESPCVD
-415 RSIEDMEL
+415 RSIGDMQL
-423 TKGALVGA
+423 TKGALIGA

-464 LTTLFV
+464 LTALFV

>member
-22 QEHDIALIELNP
+22 QEHDIALIELDP
-34 ERFREIDAELDVLA
+34 ERYRQIDAELDGLA
-48 INGSGTDSAALEKA
+48 INGSGTDSGVLKKA
-62 GIAET
+62 GIADT

-107 EVAAL
+107 EVSAL

-121 IDPDQEVANSVLRLM
+121 IDPDQEVADSVLRLM
-136 EYPGAMDLARM
+136 EYPGAMDLSRM

-180 WDFIVGAITR
+180 WDFIVGTITR

-206 DEILREGDLLRVICK
+206 DEILKEGDLLRVICK

-269 KRHERALELSEN
+269 KKHERALELSEN
-281 LARALIYEGDVTDV
+281 LAKALIYEGDVTDV

-326 KSVSAQSKRTSG
+326 KSVSAQSKKT
-338 NGEDGIETIAVV
+338 NGDDGIETIAVV

-383 GDVGSVAA
+383 GDVESVAA

-406 VSDESPCVG
+406 VSDESPCVD
-415 RSIEDMEL
+415 RSIGDMQL
-423 TKGALVGA
+423 TKGALIGA

-464 LTTLFV
+464 LTALFV

>member
-1 MRIIVVGAGEVGT
+1 M
-14 YIADRLSR
+14 
-22 QEHDIALIELNP
+22 
-34 ERFREIDAELDVLA
+34 
-48 INGSGTDSAALEKA
+48 
-62 GIAET
+62 
-67 DLLVA
+67 
-72 ATNKDEINLFSALLA
+72 
-87 RQAGVGKTI
+87 
-96 VRVESRKLRSK
+96 
-107 EVAAL
+107 
-112 FEKFDDHLV
+112 
-121 IDPDQEVANSVLRLM
+121 IDPDQEVADSVLRLM
-136 EYPGAMDLARM
+136 EYPGAMDLSRM
-147 ANEEVVI
+147 AGEEVVI

-180 WDFIVGAITR
+180 WDFIVGTITR
-190 KVESDDS
+190 KLENDDL

-206 DEILREGDLLRVICK
+206 DEILKEGDLLRVICK

-269 KRHERALELSEN
+269 KKHERALELSES
-281 LARALIYEGDVTDV
+281 LAKALIYEGDVTDV

-326 KSVSAQSKRTSG
+326 KSVSAQSKKNNSD
-338 NGEDGIETIAVV
+338 DGIETIAVV

-383 GDVGSVAA
+383 GDVESVAA

-406 VSDESPCVG
+406 VSDESPCVD
-415 RSIEDMEL
+415 RSIEDMQL
-423 TKGALVGA
+423 TKGALIGA

-464 LTTLFV
+464 LTALFV

>member
-14 YIADRLSR
+14 YVADRLSR
-22 QEHDIALIELNP
+22 QEHDIALIELDS
-34 ERFREIDAELDVLA
+34 ERFRQIDAELDVLA
-48 INGSGTDSAALEKA
+48 INGSGTDPAALQRA
-62 GIAET
+62 GIADT

-87 RQAGVGKTI
+87 RQAGVNKTI

-107 EVAAL
+107 EVSAL
-112 FEKFDDHLV
+112 FDRFDDHLV
-121 IDPDQEVANSVLRLM
+121 IDPDQEVADSVLRLM
-136 EYPGAMDLARM
+136 EYPGAMDLSRM
-147 ANEEVVI
+147 ADEEVVI

-180 WDFIVGAITR
+180 WDFIVGTITR
-190 KVESDDS
+190 KVE
-197 EEVTIVPRQ
+197 EEDQEEKTIIPRQ
-206 DEILREGDLLRVICK
+206 DEVLREGDLLRVICK
-221 SRALHDVTNR
+221 SRALRDVTDR
-231 LGIAR
+231 LGIAK

-269 KRHERALELSEN
+269 KKHERALELSET
-281 LARALIYEGDVTDV
+281 LAKALIYEGDVTDV

-326 KSVSAQSKRTSG
+326 KSTSARSKK
-338 NGEDGIETIAVV
+338 NNNEAGIETIAVV

-391 VETFLHGDVEILEFA
+391 VETFLHGDVEVLEFA

-415 RSIEDMEL
+415 KTLSDMEV
-423 TKGALVGA
+423 TKDALVGA

-443 HSTFRA
+443 QSTFRS

-455 IAKPESVEK
+455 IAKPESVDK
-464 LTTLFV
+464 LTALFV

>member
-14 YIADRLSR
+14 YVADRLSR
-22 QEHDIALIELNP
+22 QEHDIALIELDP
-34 ERFREIDAELDVLA
+34 ERFRQIDAELDVLV
-48 INGSGTDSAALEKA
+48 INGSGTDPAALQRA
-62 GIAET
+62 GIDDT

-87 RQAGVGKTI
+87 RQAGVNKTI
-96 VRVESRKLRSK
+96 VRVQSRKLRSK

-112 FEKFDDHLV
+112 FDKFDDHLV
-121 IDPDQEVANSVLRLM
+121 IDPDQEVADSVLRLM
-136 EYPGAMDLARM
+136 EYPGAMDLSRM
-147 ANEEVVI
+147 ADEEVVI
-154 IGARLPAHAPLVGV
+154 IGARLPAHAPMVGV

-180 WDFIVGAITR
+180 WDFIVGTITR
-190 KVESDDS
+190 KVQEDDQ
-197 EEVTIVPRQ
+197 EEKTIIPRQ
-206 DEILREGDLLRVICK
+206 DEVLREGDLLRVICK
-221 SRALHDVTNR
+221 SRALRDVTDR
-231 LGIAR
+231 LGIAK

-269 KRHERALELSEN
+269 KKHERALELSET
-281 LARALIYEGDVTDV
+281 LAKALIYEGDVTDV

-326 KSVSAQSKRTSG
+326 KSTSARSKK
-338 NGEDGIETIAVV
+338 NNNEAGIETIAVV

-391 VETFLHGDVEILEFA
+391 VETFLHGDVEVLEFA
-406 VSDESPCVG
+406 VSDDSPCVG
-415 RSIEDMEL
+415 KTLSDMEV
-423 TKGALVGA
+423 TKDALVGA

-443 HSTFRA
+443 QSTFRS

-455 IAKPESVEK
+455 IAKPESVDK
-464 LTTLFV
+464 LTALFV

>member
-1 MRIIVVGAGEVGT
+1 VRIIVVGAGEVGT
-14 YIADRLSR
+14 YVADRLSR
-22 QEHDIALIELNP
+22 QEHDIALIELDS
-34 ERFREIDAELDVLA
+34 ERFRQIDAELDVLA
-48 INGSGTDSAALEKA
+48 INGSGTDPAALQRA
-62 GIAET
+62 GIADT

-87 RQAGVGKTI
+87 RQAGVNKTI

-107 EVAAL
+107 EVSAL
-112 FEKFDDHLV
+112 FDRFDDHLV
-121 IDPDQEVANSVLRLM
+121 IDPDQEVADSVLRLM
-136 EYPGAMDLARM
+136 EYPGAMDLSRM
-147 ANEEVVI
+147 ADEEVVI

-180 WDFIVGAITR
+180 WDFIVGTITR
-190 KVESDDS
+190 KVE
-197 EEVTIVPRQ
+197 EEDQEEKTIIPRQ
-206 DEILREGDLLRVICK
+206 DEVLREGDLLRVICK
-221 SRALHDVTNR
+221 SRALRDVTDR
-231 LGIAR
+231 LGIAK

-269 KRHERALELSEN
+269 KKHERALELSET
-281 LARALIYEGDVTDV
+281 LAKALVYEGDVTDV

-326 KSVSAQSKRTSG
+326 KSTSARSKK
-338 NGEDGIETIAVV
+338 NNNEAGIETIAVV

-391 VETFLHGDVEILEFA
+391 VETFLHGDVEVLEFA

-415 RSIEDMEL
+415 KTLSDMEV
-423 TKGALVGA
+423 TKDALVGA

-443 HSTFRA
+443 QSTFRS

-455 IAKPESVEK
+455 IAKPESVDK
-464 LTTLFV
+464 LTALFV

>member
-14 YIADRLSR
+14 YVADRLSR
-22 QEHDIALIELNP
+22 QEHDIALIELDP
-34 ERFREIDAELDVLA
+34 ERFMQVDAELDVLA
-48 INGSGTDSAALEKA
+48 INGSGTDPAALKRA
-62 GIAET
+62 GIEEA

-87 RQAGVGKTI
+87 RQAGVSKTI

-107 EVAAL
+107 EVASL

-121 IDPDQEVANSVLRLM
+121 IDPDQEVADSVLRLM
-136 EYPGAMDLARM
+136 EYPGAMDLSRM
-147 ANEEVVI
+147 ADEEVVI
-154 IGARLPAHAPLVGV
+154 IGARLPAHAPMVGV

-180 WDFIVGAITR
+180 WDFIVGTITR
-190 KVESDDS
+190 KVEDDDQ
-197 EEVTIVPRQ
+197 EETTIIPRQ
-206 DEILREGDLLRVICK
+206 DEVLREGDLLRVICK
-221 SRALHDVTNR
+221 SRALRDVTDR
-231 LGIAR
+231 LGIAK

-248 RTAEMIAESL
+248 RTAEMIAEAL

-269 KRHERALELSEN
+269 KKHDRAIELSET
-281 LARALIYEGDVTDV
+281 LAKALIYEGDVTDV

-326 KSVSAQSKRTSG
+326 KSTSARSKKG
-338 NGEDGIETIAVV
+338 NNDAGIETIAVV

-391 VETFLHGDVEILEFA
+391 VETFLHGDVEVLEFA

-415 RSIEDMEL
+415 RTLAEMDV
-423 TKGALVGA
+423 TKDALVGA

-443 HSTFRA
+443 QSTFRS

-455 IAKPESVEK
+455 IAKPDSVDK
-464 LTTLFV
+464 LTALFV

>member
-14 YIADRLSR
+14 YVADRLSR
-22 QEHDIALIELNP
+22 QEHDIALIELDS
-34 ERFREIDAELDVLA
+34 ERFMQVDAELDVLTV
-48 INGSGTDSAALEKA
+48 NGSGTDPATLKRA
-62 GIAET
+62 GIEEA

-87 RQAGVGKTI
+87 RQAGVNKTI

-107 EVAAL
+107 EVASL

-121 IDPDQEVANSVLRLM
+121 IDPDQEVADSVLRLM
-136 EYPGAMDLARM
+136 EYPGVMDLSRM
-147 ANEEVVI
+147 ADEEVVV
-154 IGARLPAHAPLVGV
+154 IGARLPAHAPMVGV

-180 WDFIVGAITR
+180 WDFIVGTITR
-190 KVESDDS
+190 KVEEDDQ
-197 EEVTIVPRQ
+197 EETTIIPRQ
-206 DEILREGDLLRVICK
+206 DEVLREGDLLRVICK
-221 SRALHDVTNR
+221 SRALRDVTDR
-231 LGIAR
+231 LGLAK

-269 KRHERALELSEN
+269 KKHDRAIELSET
-281 LARALIYEGDVTDV
+281 LAKALIYEGDVTDV

-326 KSVSAQSKRTSG
+326 KSTSARSKKG
-338 NGEDGIETIAVV
+338 NNGTGIETIAVV

-391 VETFLHGDVEILEFA
+391 VETFLHGDVEVLEFA
-406 VSDESPCVG
+406 VSEESPCVG
-415 RSIEDMEL
+415 RTLSEMDV
-423 TKGALVGA
+423 TKDALVGA

-443 HSTFRA
+443 QSTFRS

-464 LTTLFV
+464 LTALFV

>member
-48 INGSGTDSAALEKA
+48 INGSGTDSVALEKA
-62 GIAET
+62 GITET

-107 EVAAL
+107 EGSAL

-121 IDPDQEVANSVLRLM
+121 IDPDQEVADSVLRLM
-136 EYPGAMDLARM
+136 EYPGAMDLSRM

-180 WDFIVGAITR
+180 WDFIVGTITR

-206 DEILREGDLLRVICK
+206 DEILKEGDLLRVICK

-269 KRHERALELSEN
+269 KKHERALELSEN
-281 LARALIYEGDVTDV
+281 LAKALIYEGDVTDV

-326 KSVSAQSKRTSG
+326 KSVSAQSKKT
-338 NGEDGIETIAVV
+338 NGDDGIETIAVV

-383 GDVGSVAA
+383 GDVESVAA

-406 VSDESPCVG
+406 VSDESPCVD
-415 RSIEDMEL
+415 RSIGDMQL
-423 TKGALVGA
+423 TKGALIGA
-431 IVRDGKAQIARG
+431 IVREGKAQIARG

-464 LTTLFV
+464 LTALFV

>member
-34 ERFREIDAELDVLA
+34 ERFREIDGELDVLV
-48 INGSGTDSAALEKA
+48 INGSGTDSALLDKA
-62 GIAET
+62 GISET

-72 ATNKDEINLFSALLA
+72 ATNKDEINLFCALLA
-87 RQAGVGKTI
+87 RQAGVSKTI
-96 VRVESRKLRSK
+96 VRVESKKLRSK
-107 EVAAL
+107 EVEAL

-121 IDPDQEVANSVLRLM
+121 IDPDQEVADSVLRLM

-147 ANEEVVI
+147 ADDEVVI

-168 SLHALGRELDPD
+168 SLQALGRELDPD
-180 WDFIVGAITR
+180 WDFIVGTITR
-190 KVESDDS
+190 KAETDDS
-197 EEVTIVPRQ
+197 EEVTIVPRH
-206 DEILREGDLLRVICK
+206 DEILKEGDLLRVICK
-221 SRALHDVTNR
+221 NRALHDVTSR
-231 LGIAR
+231 LGIAK

-269 KRHERALELSEN
+269 KKHERALELSEN
-281 LARALIYEGDVTDV
+281 LAKALIYEGDVTDV

-326 KSVSAQSKRTSG
+326 KSVSAQSKKTNNS
-338 NGEDGIETIAVV
+338 EESIETIAVV

-415 RSIEDMEL
+415 KSIEEMQF
-423 TKGALVGA
+423 TKGALIGA
-431 IVRDGKAQIARG
+431 IVRDGKAQIGRG